1 MIPTS
6 LYSAVPFWLPLILLI
21 PVSGYCLMVACNFC
35 GADTPTFKK
44 SMLISTVVAAAAFF
58 LFDVMGY
65 YLVLGT
71 RDISHIELGP
81 TYTYF
86 SWLKEPMYL
95 KWQAMGLVPVLRY
108 LPLLFAVLLAAVLYI
123 FMLGDTY
130 RIVVVILLMQWVLTV
145 VIVSVM
151 MFVLSIVLG
160 VTHRMGG
167 PEAAPSEGQTASP
180 EGQQQASRGDPRS
193 MTRPRTRQ
201 PVAPGQEGH
210 PEEPH
215 PVDESALKSL
225 PGSVELKQALT
236 NYKEKLSPGLAHFK
250 EQVDGFVAWA
260 DPHLEPIKEA
270 CHPFTQYLPPVIQEF
285 LDDGGWI
292 WVLSAVSIL
301 GFYGI
306 YSSFRRAGKTS
317 RKKKRS
323 KAKLKK
329 LVHIDLDE
337 VSEGFTE
344 PGPNQITVKNFPGR
358 IRLVIMAP
366 ASSYVGD
373 LLPEM
378 AESLLDYLQ
387 PGLGEVY
394 DRDNP
399 RVVVWPRTT
408 TEGRFRELVN
418 TGVTIP
424 EPRGKKTNWV
434 LLQGTAT
441 LARQRI
447 YLCVGVHLDKG
458 SYIREIAVGKDQ
470 WPLVLGVQESV
481 LD

>member
-1 MIPTS
+1 
-6 LYSAVPFWLPLILLI
+6 
-21 PVSGYCLMVACNFC
+21 
-35 GADTPTFKK
+35 
-44 SMLISTVVAAAAFF
+44 
-58 LFDVMGY
+58 
-65 YLVLGT
+65 
-71 RDISHIELGP
+71 
-81 TYTYF
+81 
-86 SWLKEPMYL
+86 
-95 KWQAMGLVPVLRY
+95 
-108 LPLLFAVLLAAVLYI
+108 
-123 FMLGDTY
+123 
-130 RIVVVILLMQWVLTV
+130 
-145 VIVSVM
+145 
-151 MFVLSIVLG
+151 
-160 VTHRMGG
+160 
-167 PEAAPSEGQTASP
+167 P